1 MEQIKVKHPWWR
13 PSKRDESFIEK
24 AYEYIDQCIDEPFK
38 LVKSESTSNRWE
50 STSRENKLRVKLPSI
65 EWFGLYIGVA
75 KSTLQE
81 REKLHPKFSVALGDI
96 KEAQREK
103 LISNGASGI
112 YNPTI
117 TKLLLSHNH
126 GIKET
131 TVQEHTWKD
140 GDPIKINVKEL
151 SDAELQ
157 EQMQLLLNWKWG
169 K

>member
-1 MEQIKVKHPWWR
+1 MEQVKVKRPNWR
-13 PSKRDESFIEK
+13 PSKRDDSFIEK

-38 LVKSESTSNRWE
+38 LVKSESTSNSWE

-81 REKLHPKFSVALGDI
+81 REKLYKPFSVALDNI
-96 KEAQREK
+96 REAQREK
-103 LISNGASGI
+103 LIANGASGI

-131 TVQEHTWKD
+131 TVQEHTGKD
-140 GDPIKINVKEL
+140 WWAIQIDYSKLTNEQ
-151 SDAELQ
+151 LQ
-157 EQMQLLLNWKWG
+157 EEMNKLLSPWK
-169 K
+169 